1 MCGKT
6 RSPANWSLLESLK
19 LLLEPIEKLTPDLSA
34 YDASLSAVIPSIY
47 GLKVTPEGDKR
58 DAGIKGKYYLER
70 DAGIKTMESGLLDAR
85 FAPLMNQ
92 AVATISTALD
102 PRFKLKF
109 IEADKVRD
117 EVKTRHLHLCQIYS
131 PKLKM
136 TLRLMHKQMNR

>member
-58 DAGIKGKYYLER
+58 DAGIK
-70 DAGIKTMESGLLDAR
+70 TMESGLLDALDAR

-109 IEADKVRD
+109 TEADKVCD
-117 EVKTRHLHLCQIYS
+117 EVKTCSVLNAAIEDLCK
-131 PKLKM
+131 P
-136 TLRLMHKQMNR
+136 TE

>member
-47 GLKVTPEGDKR
+47 GLKVTLERDKR

-70 DAGIKTMESGLLDAR
+70 DAGIKTMESGLLDALDAR
-85 FAPLMNQ
+85 FAPLLNQ

-109 IEADKVRD
+109 TEADKVRD
-117 EVKTRHLHLCQIYS
+117 ELKTCSVLNAAIEDLCK
-131 PKLKM
+131 P
-136 TLRLMHKQMNR
+136 TE

>member
-47 GLKVTPEGDKR
+47 GLKVTLEGDK
-58 DAGIKGKYYLER
+58 R

-85 FAPLMNQ
+85 FAPVTNQ

-117 EVKTRHLHLCQIYS
+117 EVKTCSVLNAAIEDLCK
-131 PKLKM
+131 P
-136 TLRLMHKQMNR
+136 TE